1 MNVLS
6 ILMDV
11 HTTAIISLDHFI
23 VLVIRDIYLV
33 QSITRPAMV
42 NSGLL

>member
-1 MNVLS
+1 
-6 ILMDV
+6 MDV
-11 HTTAIISLDHFI
+11 HTTAIISSGHFI